1 MGCDFQKWQ
10 FFFIGIFITMVPAL
24 MILKAKGADLGLT
37 HPWQFF
43 WITGALSSFL
53 DNTPTYLVF
62 FTTAGASHLVAKGSI
77 IQILGGSGTIPQVIL
92 MAISAGAVF
101 MGSDYLYWKCTKL
114 HGALHCRGKQDQR
127 CHPSLDIWYG
137 H

>member
-1 MGCDFQKWQ
+1 MGAISEVAVL
-10 FFFIGIFITMVPAL
+10 FIGIFITMVPAL

-77 IQILGGSGTIPQVIL
+77 IQILADRVRFL
-92 MAISAGAVF
+92 
-101 MGSDYLYWKCTKL
+101 
-114 HGALHCRGKQDQR
+114 R
-127 CHPSLDIWYG
+127 
-137 H
+137 